1 MYKGITFSASIMCVD
16 WLNLYQQ
23 LKDLEKN
30 EIDFLHID
38 VIDGYFAP
46 DFTMGSSII
55 NLVRNNS
62 SIKSDFHMMADEP
75 SRLFNSFDVSK
86 NDYYTIHQEA
96 CRNLHR
102 DIVYIKKNM
111 SKVGVA
117 LSPGTS
123 TETLEYLLE
132 EIDMVI
138 LMTVNPGYMGQ
149 QLVPQVL
156 KKVEKVRNLKEKYG
170 LEFKI
175 SVDGNVNL
183 ENIPNMIKS
192 GADTLVLGSSGLF
205 RKDRSIE
212 QSVDLIKEK
221 IDKLNV

>member
-16 WLNLYQQ
+16 WLNLSQQ

-62 SIKSDFHMMADEP
+62 SIKSDFHIMADEP

-170 LEFKI
+170 LNFKI

>member
-1 MYKGITFSASIMCVD
+1 
-16 WLNLYQQ
+16 
-23 LKDLEKN
+23 
-30 EIDFLHID
+30 
-38 VIDGYFAP
+38 
-46 DFTMGSSII
+46 
-55 NLVRNNS
+55 
-62 SIKSDFHMMADEP
+62 
-75 SRLFNSFDVSK
+75 
-86 NDYYTIHQEA
+86 
-96 CRNLHR
+96 
-102 DIVYIKKNM
+102 M

-156 KKVEKVRNLKEKYG
+156 NKVEKVRNLKEKYG
-170 LEFKI
+170 LDFKI

-205 RKDRSIE
+205 RKDRSIK

>member
-16 WLNLYQQ
+16 WLNLSQQ

-30 EIDFLHID
+30 EIDLFHID

-62 SIKSDFHMMADEP
+62 SIKSDFHIMADEP

-86 NDYYTIHQEA
+86 MVIIKEA
-96 CRNLHR
+96 LHR
-102 DIVYIKKNM
+102 MLYIKKNM
-111 SKVGVA
+111 SKVM
-117 LSPGTS
+117 LHHGTS
-123 TETLEYLLE
+123 TETLGK

-149 QLVPQVL
+149 QLVPRFKEV
-156 KKVEKVRNLKEKYG
+156 KKLISKKYG
-170 LEFKI
+170 LTQNF
-175 SVDGNVNL
+175 S
-183 ENIPNMIKS
+183 
-192 GADTLVLGSSGLF
+192 
-205 RKDRSIE
+205 
-212 QSVDLIKEK
+212 
-221 IDKLNV
+221 

>member
-1 MYKGITFSASIMCVD
+1 MYKGITFSASIMCID
-16 WLNLYQQ
+16 WLNLSKELVD
-23 LKDLEKN
+23 LKDNK
-30 EIDFLHID
+30 IDYLHFDI
-38 VIDGYFAP
+38 IDGYFAP

-55 NLVRNNS
+55 NLIRKNS
-62 SIKSDFHMMADEP
+62 TIKSDFHIMADEP

-86 NDYYTIHQEA
+86 EDYYTIHQEA

-111 SKVGVA
+111 AKVGVA

-156 KKVEKVRNLKEKYG
+156 KKVDKVRDLREKYG
-170 LEFKI
+170 LNFRI
-175 SVDGNVNL
+175 SVDGNVSL
-183 ENIPNMIKS
+183 ENIGSMVS
-192 GADTLVLGSSGLF
+192 AGADTLVLGSSGLF
-205 RKDRSIE
+205 RKDRSIT
-212 QSVDLIKEK
+212 QSIELIKEE
-221 IDKLNV
+221 IDKIK

>member
-16 WLNLYQQ
+16 WLNLSQQ

-62 SIKSDFHMMADEP
+62 SIKSDFHIMADEP

-170 LEFKI
+170 LNFKI

-205 RKDRSIE
+205 RKDRSIK

>member
-1 MYKGITFSASIMCVD
+1 MCVD
-16 WLNLYQQ
+16 WLNLSQQ

-62 SIKSDFHMMADEP
+62 SIKSDFHIMADEP

-170 LEFKI
+170 LNFKI

-205 RKDRSIE
+205 RKDRSIK

>member
-16 WLNLYQQ
+16 WLNLSQQ
-23 LKDLEKN
+23 LKDLKKN

-62 SIKSDFHMMADEP
+62 SIKSDFHIMADEP

-123 TETLEYLLE
+123 TETLEYLIE

-156 KKVEKVRNLKEKYG
+156 NKVEKVRNLKEKYG
-170 LEFKI
+170 LDFKI

-205 RKDRSIE
+205 RKDRSIK

>member
-16 WLNLYQQ
+16 WLNLSQQ

-62 SIKSDFHMMADEP
+62 SIKSDFHIMADEP

-170 LEFKI
+170 LNFKI

-205 RKDRSIE
+205 RKDRSIK
-212 QSVDLIKEK
+212 QSVNLIKEK